1 MARRSVRKVR
11 RNVRDEKVAAPRT
24 WRGVIEEYRSYLPVT
39 RTTPVITLR
48 EGGTPLLESRLGERY
63 GIRLLVKYEATN
75 PTASF
80 KDRGMTV
87 AVSKA
92 VEAGAGGVICGSTG
106 NTAASAA
113 AYAARAGLSCVLLI
127 PADGVALGKLVQ
139 AIACGATLIPVQA
152 TFDGALDLAREGAV
166 RFGLTLVNSTNPHRI
181 AGQRTAAFE
190 VCDALGRAPQAL
202 ALPVGN
208 AGNITAYWAGFS
220 DYQKVGR
227 IRSRP
232 QMIGVQ
238 AEGASPLVQGHPI
251 ERPRT
256 VASAIRIGRPASWD
270 GAVAAV
276 RDSGGQFISVSDDEI
291 LAAQD
296 ELAREGLFVEPAS
309 AASVAGVLK
318 LVRAGKA
325 PHEVVCVLTGHGLKD
340 PEVVQS
346 RAKLPPPVPATL
358 EAIQS
363 RLAPRSP

>member
-1 MARRSVRKVR
+1 MTGTNPARRRTTKERYPARRGPKFRRLRRRGCVMARRSVRRVR
-11 RNVRDEKVAAPRT
+11 HPVRVEKVPAPRT

-39 RTTPVITLR
+39 AATPIITLR

-75 PTASF
+75 PTATF
-80 KDRGMTV
+80 KDRGMTL

-92 VEAGAGGVICGSTG
+92 VEAGARGVICGSTG

-152 TFDGALDLAREGAV
+152 TFDGALDLARAAAA

-190 VCDALGRAPQAL
+190 VCDALGRAPHAL

-220 DYQKVGR
+220 DYQKAGR
-227 IRSRP
+227 IKSRP
-232 QMIGVQ
+232 QMIGR
-238 AEGASPLVQGHPI
+238 ASC
-251 ERPRT
+251 
-256 VASAIRIGRPASWD
+256 
-270 GAVAAV
+270 
-276 RDSGGQFISVSDDEI
+276 
-291 LAAQD
+291 
-296 ELAREGLFVEPAS
+296 RE
-309 AASVAGVLK
+309 K
-318 LVRAGKA
+318 
-325 PHEVVCVLTGHGLKD
+325 C
-340 PEVVQS
+340 
-346 RAKLPPPVPATL
+346 
-358 EAIQS
+358 
-363 RLAPRSP
+363 